1 MSQTDPHAALR
12 RKLKRCNLCEL
23 ERRSGIPARTLRRIK
38 NGTGDVQQ
46 TTIDRIEPHM
56 ADSPRLSPE
65 ERAAVAANTRALK
78 RATS

>member
-1 MSQTDPHAALR
+1 MTVTDPHADLR

-23 ERRSGIPARTLRRIK
+23 ERRSGVPARTLRRIK

-46 TTIDRIEPHM
+46 VTIDRIRPHM
-56 ADSPRLSPE
+56 SDAPRLSPE

-78 RATS
+78 RSAS